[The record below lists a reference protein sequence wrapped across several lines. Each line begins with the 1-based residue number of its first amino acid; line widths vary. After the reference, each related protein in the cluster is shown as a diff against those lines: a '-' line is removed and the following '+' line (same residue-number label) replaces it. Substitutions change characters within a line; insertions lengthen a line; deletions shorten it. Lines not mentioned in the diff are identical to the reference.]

1 MDMCSAYIERQSME
15 LYNSSR
21 RIPQR
26 VVTSFTIQTSD
37 GACRIPATIFVTK
50 KGFKLCAPFPSENN
64 WVNKLINDI
73 LARPVRKP
81 KGIEK
86 ARALPQA
93 YMEESG
99 FVFVV
104 SSFLIN
110 QLMHVFRGPGCTT
123 REEQKKSSPQYR
135 STIRFHPALI
145 VNSSQKIAWH
155 RLCA

>member
-1 MDMCSAYIERQSME
+1 MMFSNSMT
-15 LYNSSR
+15 LWTCALLILSVSLWSCTTASDGAADCCLTTSSR

-81 KGIEK
+81 KGNK
-86 ARALPQA
+86 QRQ
-93 YMEESG
+93 
-99 FVFVV
+99 
-104 SSFLIN
+104 
-110 QLMHVFRGPGCTT
+110 Q
-123 REEQKKSSPQYR
+123 
-135 STIRFHPALI
+135 
-145 VNSSQKIAWH
+145 
-155 RLCA
+155 